1 MPGGDFRS
9 GFDHDAVGDD
19 DVLLQHLHV
28 GLDLGELVDGGS
40 SEKKTIR
47 KVLSLLISNKYLRV
61 DFGLSVSA

>member
-19 DVLLQHLHV
+19 DVLLRHLHV
-28 GLDLGELVDGGS
+28 GLVLGELVDGGS

-47 KVLSLLISNKYLRV
+47 KVLSLLIKVHSSSLNGQTYV
-61 DFGLSVSA
+61 